1 MFSGDCCRE
10 FLWLSDS
17 LNPHY
22 NTMTISFKT
31 RFASVVIATLTISFT
46 ASSQAPAPT
55 RPGVTSVA
63 PSDTTGAARLIREIR
78 DHQQVVSDDEYLADV
93 IGPRLSGSPG
103 LAKAHDWAARTMTS
117 RGMVNVHRE
126 AYTFGPS
133 WTRGADRAR
142 LTSHNGIVLSVA
154 QLAWTPATHGLVT
167 GQVMRYSGKTMADLN
182 AMKGQFKGKIIL
194 DGSIPRVGSEPG
206 ADSAAFRSL
215 AKAMETEGALAYIA
229 PSEKV
234 LALNMGGS
242 PNWRYAFRPKI
253 PNAIIAREN
262 YDLLNRLLDRGEP
275 VTMEIDLPGVTSAQ
289 PVQQYNTIG
298 EIRGSEKPDEV
309 VIIGAHMD
317 SWDLGTG
324 ATDNGTGTAS
334 VLEALRAIKAL
345 GVAPKRTIRGIL
357 FSAEEQ
363 GKLGST
369 AYVTAHMSEMPNVQ
383 AVLIDDLGT
392 GRINGWSLQK
402 FENARPYMFAA
413 IAPLDELGV
422 RQLPLE
428 WSSDSDHWPFTQAGV
443 PAFFG
448 VQDQEDYFTTTHHSQ
463 FDTFSHVKP
472 ESLIQGATVLAVT
485 AWELANMDGR
495 LPHRPPSN

>member
-1 MFSGDCCRE
+1 
-10 FLWLSDS
+10 
-17 LNPHY
+17 
-22 NTMTISFKT
+22 MTISFKT
-31 RFASVVIATLTISFT
+31 YLASAVIAMLSFSFP
-46 ASSQAPAPT
+46 AASQAPEPT
-55 RPGVTSVA
+55 RPGVTSIA

-78 DHQQVVSDDEYLADV
+78 DHQQVVGYDEYIADV

-103 LAKAHDWAARTMTS
+103 LAKAHDWAGRTMTAN
-117 RGMVNVHRE
+117 GMVNVHRE
-126 AYTFGPS
+126 AYAFGPS
-133 WTRGADRAR
+133 WTRGLDRAR
-142 LTSHNGIVLSVA
+142 LISHNGITLRVA
-154 QLAWTPATHGLVT
+154 QLAWSPATHGAVT
-167 GQVMRYSGKTMADLN
+167 GQVMRYTGASMADLN
-182 AMKGQFKGKIIL
+182 ALKGQFKGKIIL
-194 DGSIPRVGSEPG
+194 DGAIPKVGSEPG
-206 ADSAAFRSL
+206 ADSAAFIAL

-229 PSEKV
+229 PSEKA
-234 LALNMGGS
+234 LAMNMGGS

-253 PNAIIAREN
+253 PNAIISREG
-262 YDLLNRLLDRGEP
+262 YALLNRLLDRREP
-275 VTMEIDLPGVTSAQ
+275 VTVEIDLPGVTSAQ

-324 ATDNGTGTAS
+324 ATDNGTGTSS

-345 GVAPKRTIRGIL
+345 GVAPRRTIRGIL

-369 AYVTAHMSEMPNVQ
+369 AYVAAHMSEMPNVQ

-402 FENARPYMFAA
+402 FENARPYMAAA

-422 RQLPLE
+422 SQLPLE

-448 VQDQEDYFTTTHHSQ
+448 VQEQEDYFTATHHSE

-472 ESLIQGATVLAVT
+472 ESLIEGATVLAVT

-495 LPHRPPSN
+495 LPHRAPAR

>member
-1 MFSGDCCRE
+1 M
-10 FLWLSDS
+10 
-17 LNPHY
+17 
-22 NTMTISFKT
+22 
-31 RFASVVIATLTISFT
+31 V
-46 ASSQAPAPT
+46 SQTPAPT
-55 RPGVTSVA
+55 RPGVNAIA

-103 LAKAHDWAARTMTS
+103 LAKAHDWAARTMTA

-133 WTRGADRAR
+133 WTRGFDRAR
-142 LTSHNGIVLSVA
+142 LTSHNGINLRVA
-154 QLAWTPATHGLVT
+154 QLAWSPSTHGAVT
-167 GQVMRYSGKTMADLN
+167 GQVMRYTGKTMADL
-182 AMKGQFKGKIIL
+182 AALKGSFQGKIIL
-194 DGSIPRVGSEPG
+194 DGSLPKVGSEPG
-206 ADSAAFRSL
+206 ADSATFINM

-229 PSEKV
+229 SSEKA
-234 LALNMGGS
+234 LAMNMGGS
-242 PNWRYAFRPKI
+242 PNWRYPFRPKI
-253 PNAIIAREN
+253 PNAIISKEG
-262 YDLLNRLLDRGEP
+262 YELLNRLLDRGEP
-275 VTMEIDLPGVTSAQ
+275 VTVEIDLPGVMSAAT
-289 PVQQYNTIG
+289 VQQYNTVG
-298 EIRGSEKPDEV
+298 EIRGSQKPDEV

-369 AYVTAHMSEMPNVQ
+369 AYVAAHMSEMPNVQ

-392 GRINGWSLQK
+392 GKITGWSLQK
-402 FENARPYMFAA
+402 FESARPYMAAA
-413 IAPLDELGV
+413 IAPLSELGV
-422 RQLPLE
+422 DRLPLE
-428 WSSDSDHWPFTQAGV
+428 WSSDSDHWPFTLAGV

-448 VQDQEDYFTTTHHSQ
+448 VQDQEDYFLTTHHSE

-472 ESLIQGATVLAVT
+472 ENLIEGATALAVT
-485 AWELANMDGR
+485 AWELANMEGR
-495 LPHRPPSN
+495 LPHRPPVK